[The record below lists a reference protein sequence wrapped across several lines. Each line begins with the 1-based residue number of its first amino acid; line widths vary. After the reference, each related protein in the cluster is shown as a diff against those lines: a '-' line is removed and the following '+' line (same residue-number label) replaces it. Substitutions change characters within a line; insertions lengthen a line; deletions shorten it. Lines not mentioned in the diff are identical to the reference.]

1 MSMHGAWLNYR
12 SMTADPSL
20 KEQKLKPGT
29 VKRIFSFA
37 KPYQVS
43 IYIYLAT
50 VVIDAALIVATP
62 LLLKKLID
70 DGVIPKDSSV
80 VTQLAF
86 FVALIAI
93 ADAAFNMLGRYFS
106 SRIGEGLIYDLR
118 SLVFAHVQKQS
129 IAFFTRTQTGA
140 LISRINSDVIGA
152 QQAFTSTL
160 SGLVSNVVSLLLVG
174 ITMLILS
181 WQITV
186 FSLLMLPLF
195 LIPTKWVGRRLQ
207 SLTRE
212 SFTLNSEMSS
222 TMTERFNVSGAM
234 LVSLYG
240 QPSQEEAGFR
250 VRARRV
256 ADIGIKT
263 AMLNRLFFI
272 ALTSVAAIATA
283 IAYGIGGHLAINGG
297 LTVGTL
303 LAITALLA
311 RLYGPL
317 TALSNVRIDVM
328 TSLVSFERVFEVL
341 DLEPM
346 VQDKNGAVV
355 LNASRGKIDFK
366 NVRFSYPNA
375 DEISLASL
383 ESVAKAETV
392 TSGEVLKGVSFTVEP
407 GTTTALV
414 GPSGAGKTTI
424 SALIPRLYDVTE
436 GSIQVD
442 GNDIRDLTLES
453 LRDSIGVVMQDA
465 HLFHE
470 TIAENLRYAKQ
481 DATEEQMQRACE
493 AAQIWDLVQSLPNRF
508 ETMVGE
514 RGHRLSGGEKQRL
527 AIARLLLKSPSIV
540 ILDEATAHLD
550 SENEQLVHAALSNA
564 LKGRTSI
571 VIAHRLSTVREAD
584 QILVLDKGVIVEQ
597 GKHDQLIANGG
608 LYSELYNRQDLTGA
622 ANENS
627 SINDQAAKEHP
638 LQRIGHMW
646 TIA

>member
-1 MSMHGAWLNYR
+1 MHAAWMTHR
-12 SMTADPSL
+12 SMTADPSV

-37 KPYQVS
+37 RPYRTS
-43 IYIYLAT
+43 IIIYLAT
-50 VVIDAALIVATP
+50 VVVDAGLIVATP
-62 LLLKKLID
+62 LLLKRLID
-70 DGVIPKDSSV
+70 EGVIPKDPSV
-80 VTQLAF
+80 VTNLAIL
-86 FVALIAI
+86 VGLIAI

-152 QQAFTSTL
+152 QQAFTATL
-160 SGLVSNVVSLLLVG
+160 SGVVSNVVSLVLVT

-181 WQITV
+181 WQITI
-186 FSLLMLPLF
+186 FSLLLLPVF

-212 SFTLNSEMSS
+212 SFGVNAEMSS

-234 LVSLYG
+234 LVALYG
-240 QPSQEEAGFR
+240 EPDREREYFR
-250 VRARRV
+250 SRARRV
-256 ADIGIKT
+256 ADIGIKM

-283 IAYGIGGHLAINGG
+283 FAYGIGGHLAIQGG
-297 LTVGTL
+297 VTVGTL

-346 VQDKNGAVV
+346 VKNRDNAVV
-355 LNASRGKIDFK
+355 LKTTEPKIEFK
-366 NVRFSYPNA
+366 NVNFSYPRA
-375 DEISLASL
+375 EEISLASL
-383 ESVAKAETV
+383 ESAAKAETV
-392 TSGEVLKGVSFTVEP
+392 QSGQVLRDLSFVSAP
-407 GTTTALV
+407 GTMTALV

-424 SALIPRLYDVTE
+424 SALLPRLYDVTE
-436 GSIQVD
+436 GSISID
-442 GNDIRDLTLES
+442 GHDIRDLTLES

-481 DATEEQMQRACE
+481 DATEEEMIQACKS
-493 AAQIWDLVQSLPNRF
+493 AQIWKLIDSLPNRF

-527 AIARLLLKSPSIV
+527 AIARLLLKSPSVV

-550 SENEQLVHAALSNA
+550 SENEQLVHAALQTA

-571 VIAHRLSTVREAD
+571 VIAHRLSTVRDAD
-584 QILVLDKGVIVEQ
+584 QILVLEKGSIVER
-597 GKHDQLIANGG
+597 GTHDELVAQGG

-622 ANENS
+622 AN
-627 SINDQAAKEHP
+627 
-638 LQRIGHMW
+638 
-646 TIA
+646 